1 MRPLLS
7 VISAPSKAEDTVGGV
22 FLSVASGYSITG
34 QLTAPA
40 EIALAYSLEEIG
52 HLRLPRKHLFLCYR
66 KGKDK
71 GTEHFTNAVRYISLM
86 CATAPMASTTVW
98 HVFPGPLREASA
110 PPIVRYAH
118 DIVKKNSPTAFYD
131 EVKDF
136 LGQAVLR
143 VPVGND
149 MELAFVSGL
158 TLAAITAG
166 AHRLGLALRQ
176 ICGQLIAYALLRG
189 RGKSKAL
196 PALLSALAADTYI
209 WYPLICGFHKA
220 RTLRGELYA
229 SLLGEDVGRLSEAL
243 SDGELFYGRLLCLAR
258 GLLNELPVVAAQGR
272 GIIDGAIRL
281 SDAMRFEIR
290 TALGVEQARELILG
304 LFIHRLLPA
313 LRRLQDEPF
322 FGEGEE
328 VGLLISA
335 TEQLGP
341 GLLRLLIEGIREV
354 GGLEVR
360 SVCVLY
366 TPATFINRLLTDEY
380 AKTCEDE
387 LLRSVRWLPVGAT
400 NPELAYRVAR
410 GALKDIGKKGI
421 KALVVGLGHMA
432 VMASLVRACY
442 GLEHVKLL
450 LP

>member
-7 VISAPSKAEDTVGGV
+7 VVSTSSKAEDTVGGV

-34 QLTAPA
+34 RLTAPA
-40 EIALAYSLEEIG
+40 EIALAYSLEGIG
-52 HLRLPRKHLFLCYR
+52 RLRLPRKHLFLCYR
-66 KGKDK
+66 KGKGK

-98 HVFPGPLREASA
+98 HVFPGPLREASEPA
-110 PPIVRYAH
+110 RVRYAH
-118 DIVKKNSPTAFYD
+118 DIVKKNRPTAFYD

-136 LGQAVLR
+136 LEQAVLR
-143 VPVGND
+143 VLVSND
-149 MELAFVSGL
+149 MELAFMSGL

-176 ICGQLIAYALLRG
+176 ICGQLVAYALLRG
-189 RGKSKAL
+189 RGKSEAL

-229 SLLGEDVGRLSEAL
+229 SLLGEDVERLSDAL
-243 SDGELFYGRLLCLAR
+243 SDGELFYGSLLCLAR
-258 GLLNELPVVAAQGR
+258 GLVNELPVVAAQSKD
-272 GIIDGAIRL
+272 IIDGATRL
-281 SDAMRFEIR
+281 SNVMSSKVR
-290 TALGVEQARELILG
+290 TALGVEQVRELILG
-304 LFIHRLLPA
+304 LLAHRLLPA
-313 LRRLQDEPF
+313 LEKLRDEPF

-341 GLLRLLIEGIREV
+341 GLLKLLIEGIREV

-360 SVCVLY
+360 SVYVLY
-366 TPATFINRLLTDEY
+366 TPAALINRLLTDDY
-380 AKTCEDE
+380 ARTCGDE
-387 LLRSVRWLPVGAT
+387 LLRSVRWLAVGAT
-400 NPELAYRVAR
+400 NPELTYRVAR
-410 GALKDIGKKGI
+410 GALKEIGRGGL
-421 KALVVGLGHMA
+421 KALVIGLGHMA
-432 VMASLVRACY
+432 VVASLVRACC
-442 GLEHVKLL
+442 GLKHVRLL